1 MFKAVEKM
9 RFSFTNKIALVHAV
23 VAETWKRGRDISLTL
38 GFHCYTMIVFQKKKI
53 TQGAYIFIR
62 KIISFIQKP
71 LAASPISPIDY
82 W

>member
-38 GFHCYTMIVFQKKKI
+38 GFHCYNMIVFQKKKLLKVHI
-53 TQGAYIFIR
+53 YLSA
-62 KIISFIQKP
+62 KLSVSFKNLLP
-71 LAASPISPIDY
+71 PHLFHL
-82 W
+82 